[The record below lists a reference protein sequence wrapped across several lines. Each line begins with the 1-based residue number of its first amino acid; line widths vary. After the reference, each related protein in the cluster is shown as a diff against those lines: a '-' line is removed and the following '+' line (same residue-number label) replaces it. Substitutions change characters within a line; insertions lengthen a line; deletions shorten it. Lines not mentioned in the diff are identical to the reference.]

1 MAIPPQFRKKA
12 KMTEARDAALDK
24 KRGIKEGS
32 KADTAMDRKFGLP
45 SDKKKVGAGHAANKR
60 NPKGSGPFPR

>member
-1 MAIPPQFRKKA
+1 MALPPQFRKKT
-12 KMTEARDAALDK
+12 KMTEARDTALDK

-32 KADTAMDRKFGLP
+32 KKDLALDRKFGLKP
-45 SDKKKVGAGHAANKR
+45 DKPVGAGHAANKR